1 MKGFHSPYFNESHKD
16 FRLAIRKFLSENV
29 LNNYKVMP
37 FVDDWDESGKMPIKE
52 IYLKMGKAGILAA

>member
-16 FRLAIRKFLSENV
+16 FRLAIRKFLSEN
-29 LNNYKVMP
+29 VMP